1 MAAFCRRPSPRNRP
15 PTRKT
20 HPQMERDKMA
30 EKNNV
35 SRREFMRNGAR
46 GAGVLA
52 LGGALGFFS
61 SRIARGD
68 TVWQIDP
75 YKCVQC
81 GKCATNCVLDTS
93 AVKCVHAFAMCG
105 YCEICTGFVEP
116 NAENPAGGPE
126 NELCPVGAI
135 ERSFVEDP
143 FYQYVID
150 EELCTGCGKCVK
162 GCNAFGNGSLFLQ
175 IRHDRCLDC
184 NQCSIAEACPSQAVV
199 RVPADRPYLLKKP
212 DKTG

>member
-1 MAAFCRRPSPRNRP
+1 M
-15 PTRKT
+15 
-20 HPQMERDKMA
+20 
-30 EKNNV
+30 
-35 SRREFMRNGAR
+35 
-46 GAGVLA
+46 A

-116 NAENPAGGPE
+116 KAENPAGGPE

-143 FYQYVID
+143 FYQYIID

-184 NQCSIAEACPSQAVV
+184 NQCSIAEVCPSQAVG
-199 RVPADRPYLLKKP
+199 RVPADQPYLLKKP
-212 DKTG
+212 DKTGR